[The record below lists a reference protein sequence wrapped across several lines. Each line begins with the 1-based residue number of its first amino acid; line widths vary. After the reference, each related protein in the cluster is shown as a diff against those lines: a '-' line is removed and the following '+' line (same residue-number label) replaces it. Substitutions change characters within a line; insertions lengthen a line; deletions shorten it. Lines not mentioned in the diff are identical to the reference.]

1 MRYLLITFTRKV
13 GGQIDESVSVA
24 KRVRTSDMNNSNVIL
39 DFADKK
45 IIKCIIEGKPHD
57 ADFDKMRSYYRRIYP
72 NLIVQLEMEATITA
86 AQEKAE
92 NKKKFK

>member
-39 DFADKK
+39 DFAEKK
-45 IIKCIIEGKPHD
+45 IVKCIIEGKPHD
-57 ADFDKMRSYYRRIYP
+57 SEFDIMRNYYRRIYP
-72 NLIVQLEMEATITA
+72 NLISQLEMEAAITA

-92 NKKKFK
+92 IKKKFK